1 MKKLNGTPHV
11 VLHCVKSV
19 NFEDFSGPN
28 ANEHEPDKTSNSDTF
43 YTVRDEWLNLW
54 ISSVNIMENAGFKF
68 ISANFLIT

>member
-1 MKKLNGTPHV
+1 MSFCTAWKV
-11 VLHCVKSV
+11 SM
-19 NFEDFSGPN
+19 FEDFSGPN
-28 ANEHEPDKTSNSDTF
+28 ANEHEPDETSNSDTF